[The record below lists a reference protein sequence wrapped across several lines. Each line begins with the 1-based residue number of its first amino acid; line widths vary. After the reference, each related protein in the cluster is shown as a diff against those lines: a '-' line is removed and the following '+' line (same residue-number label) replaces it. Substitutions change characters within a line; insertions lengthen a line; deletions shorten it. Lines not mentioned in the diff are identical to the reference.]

1 MSVTNKFVT
10 LRIDA
15 QRKPFALA
23 KGYPCHRLHFCSQYV
38 FALYY
43 AIIKE
48 RSLFMSKVEII
59 KRPLE
64 QVSGDLKK
72 TAWSAIIESLALIVL
87 GILFIVLQETMIQ
100 VLAYIVG
107 AFFIVKG
114 GFQIINYFMEK
125 GQNDFLN
132 NGLLAGVVSVLIGIA
147 ALVIGDDIAS
157 VFRVIIGIIII
168 YESLVR
174 INTATKLASAKISV
188 WKYILIVA
196 LIMLVLGIF
205 VTFFEGAVVV
215 LVGWMMVLTG
225 LTGIIGDVMFI
236 QNVNQV
242 VDTLTGK
249 TQ

>member
-1 MSVTNKFVT
+1 M
-10 LRIDA
+10 
-15 QRKPFALA
+15 
-23 KGYPCHRLHFCSQYV
+23 
-38 FALYY
+38 
-43 AIIKE
+43 
-48 RSLFMSKVEII
+48 
-59 KRPLE
+59 
-64 QVSGDLKK
+64 
-72 TAWSAIIESLALIVL
+72 
-87 GILFIVLQETMIQ
+87 
-100 VLAYIVG
+100 
-107 AFFIVKG
+107 
-114 GFQIINYFMEK
+114 
-125 GQNDFLN
+125 
-132 NGLLAGVVSVLIGIA
+132 
-147 ALVIGDDIAS
+147 VIGDDIAS

-215 LVGWMMVLTG
+215 LVGWMMILTG